1 MPMRPVREDVYDTA
15 PMRPMNIRSGYEGY
29 RRTIDRRREVIRTE
43 RPVSGRVNSRK
54 GKKERTSGRTRY
66 ENRNSLS
73 ALIARQRSAAGKEQY
88 FDYDL
93 LFVIIFLMCFGLVM
107 LYSVS
112 FYEAQAD
119 FGNDMYYFSKQAL
132 IGVGGFIGMYL
143 VSKLDYHLYGAFAF
157 EIYVISMFLMALV
170 QTPLGVTVNGA
181 RRWIGLPGNLS
192 LQPAEITKIAVIL
205 FISYELCRLGKR
217 AYSPKGIA
225 QILAFGAVASA
236 GVLF

>member
-43 RPVSGRVNSRK
+43 RPVSRRVNSRK

-143 VSKLDYHLYGAFAF
+143 VSKLDYHLCNFDVFDGACTDSAWRDCQWRETLDRTSRQPFAAACRDYKNSSDS
-157 EIYVISMFLMALV
+157 IY
-170 QTPLGVTVNGA
+170 
-181 RRWIGLPGNLS
+181 
-192 LQPAEITKIAVIL
+192 IL
-205 FISYELCRLGKR
+205 
-217 AYSPKGIA
+217 
-225 QILAFGAVASA
+225 
-236 GVLF
+236 

>member
-143 VSKLDYHLYGAFAF
+143 VSKLDYHQQDRYPFCLLFLQHLFGRLLT
-157 EIYVISMFLMALV
+157 IRLDIVIKTCF
-170 QTPLGVTVNGA
+170 
-181 RRWIGLPGNLS
+181 
-192 LQPAEITKIAVIL
+192 
-205 FISYELCRLGKR
+205 
-217 AYSPKGIA
+217 
-225 QILAFGAVASA
+225 
-236 GVLF
+236 

>member
-119 FGNDMYYFSKQAL
+119 FCL
-132 IGVGGFIGMYL
+132 
-143 VSKLDYHLYGAFAF
+143 LYTSDAAD
-157 EIYVISMFLMALV
+157 
-170 QTPLGVTVNGA
+170 
-181 RRWIGLPGNLS
+181 
-192 LQPAEITKIAVIL
+192 
-205 FISYELCRLGKR
+205 EL
-217 AYSPKGIA
+217 
-225 QILAFGAVASA
+225 
-236 GVLF
+236 

>member
-93 LFVIIFLMCFGLVM
+93 LFVIIFLMCLV
-107 LYSVS
+107 LLCFIVSVS
-112 FYEAQAD
+112 
-119 FGNDMYYFSKQAL
+119 MKRRL
-132 IGVGGFIGMYL
+132 ISEMTCTFFKTGVDRCGRIYRH
-143 VSKLDYHLYGAFAF
+143 VSCVK
-157 EIYVISMFLMALV
+157 V
-170 QTPLGVTVNGA
+170 
-181 RRWIGLPGNLS
+181 RLS
-192 LQPAEITKIAVIL
+192 SVWSVCI
-205 FISYELCRLGKR
+205 
-217 AYSPKGIA
+217 
-225 QILAFGAVASA
+225 
-236 GVLF
+236 

>member
-43 RPVSGRVNSRK
+43 RPVSRRVNSRK

-93 LFVIIFLMCFGLVM
+93 LFVHGFRKT
-107 LYSVS
+107 
-112 FYEAQAD
+112 A
-119 FGNDMYYFSKQAL
+119 N
-132 IGVGGFIGMYL
+132 GGFIG
-143 VSKLDYHLYGAFAF
+143 SSQRSAREGEKLCTALP
-157 EIYVISMFLMALV
+157 LV
-170 QTPLGVTVNGA
+170 QYPGTHKAGGA
-181 RRWIGLPGNLS
+181 GN
-192 LQPAEITKIAVIL
+192 
-205 FISYELCRLGKR
+205 
-217 AYSPKGIA
+217 
-225 QILAFGAVASA
+225 
-236 GVLF
+236 

>member
-1 MPMRPVREDVYDTA
+1 
-15 PMRPMNIRSGYEGY
+15 
-29 RRTIDRRREVIRTE
+29 
-43 RPVSGRVNSRK
+43 
-54 GKKERTSGRTRY
+54 
-66 ENRNSLS
+66 
-73 ALIARQRSAAGKEQY
+73 
-88 FDYDL
+88 
-93 LFVIIFLMCFGLVM
+93 MCFGLVM

>member
-1 MPMRPVREDVYDTA
+1 MRPVREDVYDTA

-93 LFVIIFLMCFGLVM
+93 LFVIFFLMCFGLVM

-119 FGNDMYYFSKQAL
+119 FGNDTIKHN
-132 IGVGGFIGMYL
+132 
-143 VSKLDYHLYGAFAF
+143 K
-157 EIYVISMFLMALV
+157 
-170 QTPLGVTVNGA
+170 
-181 RRWIGLPGNLS
+181 
-192 LQPAEITKIAVIL
+192 TKTHKKNNHKKKVKVKIL
-205 FISYELCRLGKR
+205 FFSRCTSLSCDQRR
-217 AYSPKGIA
+217 
-225 QILAFGAVASA
+225 
-236 GVLF
+236 